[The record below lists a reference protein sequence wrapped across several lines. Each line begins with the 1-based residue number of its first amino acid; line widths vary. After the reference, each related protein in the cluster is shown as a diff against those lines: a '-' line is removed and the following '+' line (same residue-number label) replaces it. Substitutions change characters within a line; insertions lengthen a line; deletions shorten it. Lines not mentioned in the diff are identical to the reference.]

1 MSYVK
6 KKRKKYIYI
15 YVKASD
21 VISVFTTRDWIPAI
35 STTVKSTRLPAAP
48 PFNRAR
54 KKLAETPLNVSS
66 RFHPHIRTHPTD
78 NRDSNENINF
88 SRKSDP
94 SFSFSLIPFERASKA
109 AKETRYGGNALAARG
124 QAISSC
130 STTGSHFRFRPSNDV
145 LISAVTPL
153 LSSRNDFS

>member
-1 MSYVK
+1 MRRVHK
-6 KKRKKYIYI
+6 KEKSTYI

-54 KKLAETPLNVSS
+54 KKLTETPLNVTSW
-66 RFHPHIRTHPTD
+66 FHPHIRTHPTD

-94 SFSFSLIPFERASKA
+94 SSSLSLSLFPLPFLSRASEKRRDTV
-109 AKETRYGGNALAARG
+109 KTWPPEG
-124 QAISSC
+124 
-130 STTGSHFRFRPSNDV
+130 RPSARARPPAATLD
-145 LISAVTPL
+145 SGRATT
-153 LSSRNDFS
+153 S

>member
-1 MSYVK
+1 M
-6 KKRKKYIYI
+6 
-15 YVKASD
+15 SD

-54 KKLAETPLNVSS
+54 KKLTETPLNVTSW
-66 RFHPHIRTHPTD
+66 FHPHIRTHPTD

-94 SFSFSLIPFERASKA
+94 SSSLSLSFSSPIPFASEW
-109 AKETRYGGNALAARG
+109 KETRYGENLAARG